1 MSIKD
6 YNKTIIISDTL
17 NGDIIT
23 TIDRTMF
30 SDTTLLSIFKDLLSE
45 YVLDNEHG
53 IMFKVGYKNQ

>member
-6 YNKTIIISDTL
+6 YNKTIIVSDTL
-17 NGDIIT
+17 NGDVIT

-53 IMFKVGYKNQ
+53 IMFKVGYKN